1 MNIREQLHKAR
12 YGPICRVGGD
22 SSADNSQTVKN
33 DTQDNRIA
41 AAANSTNLSMS
52 RATVGNVAIST
63 TTTDHG
69 AVDGAF
75 KLVGDMA
82 KGSINAN
89 THALDAVAGAWQSS
103 SEAVAKAYANDSAT
117 MADAYK
123 TAKAGEQKILVGAVV
138 GLVALVAIKI
148 GGH

>member
-12 YGPICRVGGD
+12 YGPICRIGGD

-33 DTQDNRIA
+33 ETQDNRIA
-41 AAANSTNLSMS
+41 AAANSTNLSLN
-52 RATVGNVAIST
+52 RATVGNVSI

-82 KGSINAN
+82 AGSINAN

-123 TAKAGEQKILVGAVV
+123 TAKAGEQKILVGVVV
-138 GLVALVAIKI
+138 GIVALVAIKM
-148 GGH
+148 GAN